1 MTTGLYNENVVKSIL
16 ITQKSYSNNLKWAVL
31 KKKKNGRMFKLLR
44 GKLFKLFC
52 TLDTLILYV
61 RK

>member
-31 KKKKNGRMFKLLR
+31 KKKKMEGCLNYSGVSYLSYFVL
-44 GKLFKLFC
+44 
-52 TLDTLILYV
+52 
-61 RK
+61 

>member
-31 KKKKNGRMFKLLR
+31 KKKKWK
-44 GKLFKLFC
+44 
-52 TLDTLILYV
+52 DV
-61 RK
+61 